1 MSPTSAQGF
10 QARGW
15 GPPLLCL
22 SPRHPQG
29 ELEAVGC
36 LTRGKLRPSGATAAP
51 RFPRPLPS
59 WGQDPWGGQSEP
71 APPPV
76 PRAAGLPPGVG
87 CAPSGTSSPNSQQPG
102 RTQLVLKIRLK
113 PHP

>member
-1 MSPTSAQGF
+1 MFPTSAQGF
-10 QARGW
+10 QGLGW

-29 ELEAVGC
+29 ELDAVGC

-51 RFPRPLPS
+51 RPPRPLPS
-59 WGQDPWGGQSEP
+59 WGQD
-71 APPPV
+71 
-76 PRAAGLPPGVG
+76 G
-87 CAPSGTSSPNSQQPG
+87 CAPSGTSSPNAQQPG
-102 RTQLVLKIRLK
+102 RMQLVLKIRLK